1 MVLCF
6 AMYYIRLIFT
16 VVTKAVSTMKVENIK
31 AQMRKGVLELCVLG
45 ILSKETMYPSDIIKN
60 LKDNHL
66 IVVEGTMY
74 PLLNRLKRD
83 GYLSYNWVES
93 KSGPPRKYYEI
104 TPKGAELRSELTKAW
119 SQLSQTVNFSNQIKT
134 KEHE

>member
-1 MVLCF
+1 MN
-6 AMYYIRLIFT
+6 
-16 VVTKAVSTMKVENIK
+16 MKVENIK

-45 ILSKETMYPSDIIKN
+45 ILSKETMYPSDIIRN
-60 LKDNHL
+60 LKDNDL

-83 GYLSYNWVES
+83 GYLTYNWVES

-104 TPKGAELRSELTKAW
+104 TPKGEELRMELSKSWTTLA
-119 SQLSQTVNFSNQIKT
+119 QTVNFSNSINT
-134 KEHE
+134 SENE

>member
-1 MVLCF
+1 
-6 AMYYIRLIFT
+6 
-16 VVTKAVSTMKVENIK
+16 MKVENIK

-45 ILSKETMYPSDIIKN
+45 LLSKETMYPSDIIQN
-60 LKDNHL
+60 LKKNDL

-93 KSGPPRKYYEI
+93 SSGPPRKYYEI
-104 TPKGAELRSELTKAW
+104 TPKGNDLKEELTKAW
-119 SQLSQTVNFSNQIKT
+119 ENLAQTVNFSNSINT
-134 KEHE
+134 TNNE

>member
-1 MVLCF
+1 
-6 AMYYIRLIFT
+6 
-16 VVTKAVSTMKVENIK
+16 MKVENIK

-45 ILSKETMYPSDIIKN
+45 ILSKETMYPSDIIRN
-60 LKDNHL
+60 LKDNDL

-83 GYLSYNWVES
+83 GYLAYNWVES

-104 TPKGAELRSELTKAW
+104 TSKGEELRLELTKSW
-119 SQLSQTVNFSNQIKT
+119 STLAQTVNFSNPVNT
-134 KEHE
+134 NNNE

>member
-1 MVLCF
+1 
-6 AMYYIRLIFT
+6 
-16 VVTKAVSTMKVENIK
+16 MKVENIK

-60 LKDNHL
+60 LKDNDL

-74 PLLNRLKRD
+74 PLLNRLKKD
-83 GYLSYNWVES
+83 GYLTYNWVES

-104 TPKGAELRSELTKAW
+104 TPKGEELRQELTKSW
-119 SQLSQTVNFSNQIKT
+119 SSLAQTVNFSNPINT
-134 KEHE
+134 SENE